1 MRYWNIFKFC
11 FNFRFRTG
19 SNVTQSPWSGKYRQ
33 QMNSKSK
40 LEPSLA
46 SQRQC
51 SVTVL
56 KEEAIRSGRFGL
68 KY

>member
-1 MRYWNIFKFC
+1 MRYWKFFKFC

-19 SNVTQSPWSGKYRQ
+19 SNVTKSPWSGNYRQ
-33 QMNSKSK
+33 QMNSASK
-40 LEPSLA
+40 LRPTV

-51 SVTVL
+51 PVTVL
-56 KEEAIRSGRFGL
+56 KEETVRSGRFGL